1 MGLNFRKSIKI
12 AKGVSVNV
20 GTGGVSVSL
29 RGKKKGIGYSLNSS
43 GRASVSLPGTGLSY
57 STNLKTAAKKVDKK
71 FREYKSDAYKKQE
84 KLGKDKAALEKEKAA
99 LAKKQAAE
107 EQAQAKE
114 QAKQTALAENRLR
127 VEEYENYIERIKGV
141 HKECD
146 ETVDWTKVRDA
157 QPPFSKN
164 ETGPAEKEALAA
176 LESFKPG
183 VMGKLFGQDDKRR
196 AELQKAVEEA
206 KAADAE
212 EFEAWQESVKFAGRI
227 LAGDVDAYLEV
238 LEEANPFEDFA
249 DYGSDLEFGTD
260 SGEYMEIEFRVKSR
274 EVVPENALSL
284 TSTGKL
290 SEKAASKT
298 TYYDLTQDYVCSCAI
313 RLAREIFAVLPV
325 QAVLVHAV
333 DGVLNT
339 ATGNDTEETILSV
352 GFTREG
358 FEGINFDRIDP
369 SDFLSTFPMR
379 MQFSKTAGFKPV
391 ERIAVEA

>member
-43 GRASVSLPGTGLSY
+43 GRATVSLPGTGLSY
-57 STNLKTAAKKVDKK
+57 STNLKTAAKKAEKK
-71 FREYKSDAYKKQE
+71 IREYKSDAYKKSE
-84 KLGKDKAALEKEKAA
+84 TLGKKKADLEKEKAA
-99 LAKKQAAE
+99 LAKQQAAE
-107 EQAQAKE
+107 QKE
-114 QAKQTALAENRLR
+114 QAKQAELAENRLK

-146 ETVDWTKVRDA
+146 EVIDWEKVRDA
-157 QPPFSKN
+157 KPPFAK
-164 ETGPAEKEALAA
+164 EEGGPAEKAARAA
-176 LESFKPG
+176 LDSFKPG
-183 VMGKLFGQDDKRR
+183 VMGKLFGSDDKRR
-196 AELQKAVEEA
+196 AELEKAVEAA

-212 EFEAWQESVKFAGRI
+212 EFEAWQESVAFAGRI
-227 LAGDVDAYLEV
+227 LSGDVDAYLEA

-274 EVVPENALSL
+274 EVVPENVLSL

-290 SEKAASKT
+290 SEKAMSKT
-298 TYYDLTQDYVCSCAI
+298 MYYDLTQDYVCSCAI

-325 QAVLVHAV
+325 EAVLVHAV

-358 FEGINFDRIDP
+358 FKGINFDRIDP
-369 SDFLSTFPMR
+369 SDFLAAFPMR

-391 ERIAVEA
+391 ERIQAEA

>member
-43 GRASVSLPGTGLSY
+43 GRATVSLPGTGLSY
-57 STNLKTAAKKVDKK
+57 STNLKTVAKKADKK
-71 FREYKSDAYKKQE
+71 LREYKSDAYKKQE

-99 LAKKQAAE
+99 LAKQEAA
-107 EQAQAKE
+107 AAKE
-114 QAKQTALAENRLR
+114 QAKQTELAENRLR
-127 VEEYENYIERIKGV
+127 VEEYENYIDRIKGV

-146 ETVDWTKVRDA
+146 ECVDWKRVRDA
-157 QPPFSKN
+157 KPPFAKGQP
-164 ETGPAEKEALAA
+164 GPAEQAAAKALAD
-176 LESFKPG
+176 FKPG

-196 AELQKAVEEA
+196 AELEKALGEA
-206 KAADAE
+206 KQADAE
-212 EFEAWQESVKFAGRI
+212 EFEAWQESVKFADRI
-227 LAGDVDAYLEV
+227 LAGDVDAYLEA

-290 SEKAASKT
+290 SEKPMSKT
-298 TYYDLTQDYVCSCAI
+298 MYFDLTQDYVCSCAI

-325 QAVLVHAV
+325 DAVLVHAV
-333 DGVLNT
+333 DGVLNA

-379 MQFSKTAGFKPV
+379 MQFAKTAGFKPV
-391 ERIAVEA
+391 ERITVEQ